1 MRSEELQCFDCSQ
14 EIIRMIKSRMVHV
27 ACMGEKK
34 NAYEVLMGNPD
45 GFFMGGRSVMVGQ
58 KEKCYPAT

>member
-1 MRSEELQCFDCSQ
+1 
-14 EIIRMIKSRMVHV
+14 MIKSRMVHV